1 MTDTLAGDFP
11 PVSRDQW
18 LDEVRR
24 VLLKGKPD
32 ATDEDF
38 VKAFDS
44 RLVSRTDDG
53 IEIQPLY
60 TADDAPASLPEPGQ
74 APFLR
79 STHAAPTP
87 WEIRQRVW
95 PSVRG
100 SSAVTE
106 LESGT
111 TGILVTI
118 TDTDHDADTF
128 FADALGGV
136 LLDLA
141 PVHLQVTDPR
151 AQVAAARGL
160 MNAWEKAA
168 VAAPVRRGTL
178 GLDPIGAYATSGGAI
193 DLDALLSDATGVV
206 VDIAES
212 APSARAIVIDGTVWH
227 DAGASEAQELA
238 WTMAAAVWTVRALV
252 NEGVSLAQ
260 AVATLEFRLSATD
273 DQFLTIAKL
282 RAARVLWA
290 RVAEAAGLPE
300 AQRAMHLHVEGSR
313 AMLTRYDTWV
323 NALRSTVACFAAAVG
338 GADAITVLPHDVLIE
353 EGGSSLGRRVA
364 RNTQT
369 ILQMESHLAR
379 VIDPAGGS
387 WYVESLTSQLADR
400 AWALVQDSERAG
412 GIVAML
418 QSGRIQE
425 LLAEQRDQRKARLA
439 TRKQPLTGLSEFPD
453 MTQTPPPAAGTSAAQ
468 ASAAPAQTPFEPV
481 TLHRLADD
489 YEAERGRAD
498 AQAAHGE
505 RPVVFLAALGTPAQ
519 STARVTFAKNL
530 FEAAGIRTQLGGV
543 EEFAGSGAT
552 VACLCSADSVYAEQ
566 GEQAAAQLRADGATR
581 IYLAGRGANVPGV
594 DEEVG
599 MGSNVLDFLTR
610 ALDELG
616 VAR

>member
-1 MTDTLAGDFP
+1 MSP
-11 PVSRDQW
+11 KVS
-18 LDEVRR
+18 EV
-24 VLLKGKPD
+24 K
-32 ATDEDF
+32 
-38 VKAFDS
+38 
-44 RLVSRTDDG
+44 
-53 IEIQPLY
+53 
-60 TADDAPASLPEPGQ
+60 
-74 APFLR
+74 
-79 STHAAPTP
+79 
-87 WEIRQRVW
+87 
-95 PSVRG
+95 
-100 SSAVTE
+100 
-106 LESGT
+106 
-111 TGILVTI
+111 
-118 TDTDHDADTF
+118 
-128 FADALGGV
+128 
-136 LLDLA
+136 
-141 PVHLQVTDPR
+141 
-151 AQVAAARGL
+151 
-160 MNAWEKAA
+160 MN
-168 VAAPVRRGTL
+168 GN
-178 GLDPIGAYATSGGAI
+178 ATSGGAI

-252 NEGVSLAQ
+252 NGGVSLPQ
-260 AVATLEFRLSATD
+260 ALATLEFRLSATD

-425 LLAEQRDQRKARLA
+425 FLAEQRDQRKARLA
-439 TRKQPLTGLSEFPD
+439 TRKQPLTGLSDSQIRGF
-453 MTQTPPPAAGTSAAQ
+453 QG
-468 ASAAPAQTPFEPV
+468 
-481 TLHRLADD
+481 
-489 YEAERGRAD
+489 RGRYMASLIV
-498 AQAAHGE
+498 QVRHKQE
-505 RPVVFLAALGTPAQ
+505 
-519 STARVTFAKNL
+519 
-530 FEAAGIRTQLGGV
+530 
-543 EEFAGSGAT
+543 
-552 VACLCSADSVYAEQ
+552 
-566 GEQAAAQLRADGATR
+566 
-581 IYLAGRGANVPGV
+581 
-594 DEEVG
+594 
-599 MGSNVLDFLTR
+599 
-610 ALDELG
+610 
-616 VAR
+616 